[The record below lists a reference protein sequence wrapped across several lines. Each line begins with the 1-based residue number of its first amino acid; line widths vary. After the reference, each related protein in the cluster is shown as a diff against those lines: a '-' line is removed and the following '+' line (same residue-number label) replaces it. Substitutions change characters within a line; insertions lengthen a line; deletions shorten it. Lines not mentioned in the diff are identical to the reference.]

1 MVDELKLPK
10 WLQWSQR
17 IQAIAQSGMQYT
29 TNPFDLERY
38 RELSCIAAAMMAEKT
53 GAVYDDVK
61 VIFDEQSGYAT
72 PKLDIR
78 GVVLKREKILLV
90 RELMDSGLW
99 TLPGGWV
106 DINEPPSKAVEREL
120 REEAGV
126 ITRAKRILAIYDRNL
141 HGHPP
146 YPFHAY
152 KIFFECELIAEATPD
167 PIETADPTYFSVCDL
182 PELSLPRVTPQEIK
196 RMFELVKD
204 PLHPTEFD

>member
-1 MVDELKLPK
+1 
-10 WLQWSQR
+10 
-17 IQAIAQSGMQYT
+17 
-29 TNPFDLERY
+29 
-38 RELSCIAAAMMAEKT
+38 
-53 GAVYDDVK
+53 
-61 VIFDEQSGYAT
+61 
-72 PKLDIR
+72 
-78 GVVLKREKILLV
+78 V

-152 KIFFECELIAEATPD
+152 KLFFECELIAEATPD
-167 PIETADPTYFSVCDL
+167 PIETAEPTYFSIDEL
-182 PELSLPRVTPQEIK
+182 PALSLPRVTPQEIK
-196 RMFELVKD
+196 RMFELIKD